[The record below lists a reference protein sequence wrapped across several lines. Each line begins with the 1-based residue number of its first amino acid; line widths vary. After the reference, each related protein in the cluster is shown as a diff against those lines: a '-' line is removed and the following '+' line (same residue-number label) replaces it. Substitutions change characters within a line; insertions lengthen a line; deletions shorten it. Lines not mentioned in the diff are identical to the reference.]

1 MAVDPITIGLV
12 IGGIKGLASAF
23 GTNRQIDNE
32 VYAMEKKRDALR
44 QQGVQIKGQ
53 FHRKAIQSQI
63 FGDYEQSRI
72 DRIQKFKRSQK
83 KASMGFRGA
92 SIGKGGT
99 PWNVILSQQAED
111 TKNLN
116 LHSFKV
122 KTQTDNL
129 RDEGQRQYDS
139 LHNQAEGIQDQIH
152 RTHKQRN
159 ERVFTSFLTGGIGG
173 FGSGMNMVHT
183 YNQAYP
189 STSTGSSASN
199 PVIASTSSSS
209 PY

>member
-1 MAVDPITIGLV
+1 MTIALTAMAV
-12 IGGIKGLASAF
+12 KGFASGF

-53 FHRKAIQSQI
+53 FYRKAIQSQI

-83 KASMGFRGA
+83 KASMGGRGA

-139 LHNQAEGIQDQIH
+139 LHNQASGIQDQIH

-159 ERVFTSFLTGGIGG
+159 ERIFTSMLTGGMSG
-173 FGSGMNMVHT
+173 FSQGMGMANS

-189 STSTGSSASN
+189 STS
-199 PVIASTSSSS
+199 SS
-209 PY
+209 PTNVGNPMGYGP

>member
-1 MAVDPITIGLV
+1 MTIALTAMAVKGLV
-12 IGGIKGLASAF
+12 SGF

-83 KASMGFRGA
+83 KASMGGRGA

-129 RDEGQRQYDS
+129 RNEGQRQYDS

-159 ERVFTSFLTGGIGG
+159 ERVFTSMLT
-173 FGSGMNMVHT
+173 SGMSGFSQGRGMANS

-189 STSTGSSASN
+189 STSTGPSASN

>member
-1 MAVDPITIGLV
+1 MDPVTAGLI
-12 IGGIKGLASAF
+12 IGGVKGLASAF

-83 KASMGFRGA
+83 KASMGGRGA

-129 RDEGQRQYDS
+129 KDEGQRQYDS

-159 ERVFTSFLTGGIGG
+159 ERVFTSMLT
-173 FGSGMNMVHT
+173 SGMSGFSQGMGMANS

-189 STSTGSSASN
+189 STSTSAYENIPGRSN
-199 PVIASTSSSS
+199 
-209 PY
+209 

>member
-1 MAVDPITIGLV
+1 MEPMTIALTAMAV
-12 IGGIKGLASAF
+12 KGLASGF

-83 KASMGFRGA
+83 KASMGGRGA

-129 RDEGQRQYDS
+129 KDEGQRQYDS

-159 ERVFTSFLTGGIGG
+159 ERVFTSMLT
-173 FGSGMNMVHT
+173 SGMSGFSQGMGMANS

-189 STSTGSSASN
+189 STSTSAYENIPGRSN
-199 PVIASTSSSS
+199 
-209 PY
+209 

>member
-1 MAVDPITIGLV
+1 MEPMTIALTAMAV
-12 IGGIKGLASAF
+12 KGLASAF
-23 GTNRQIDNE
+23 GTNRQIENE
-32 VYAMEKKRDALR
+32 VYAMEKTRDALR

-83 KASMGFRGA
+83 KASMGGRGA

-159 ERVFTSFLTGGIGG
+159 ERVFTSMLT
-173 FGSGMNMVHT
+173 SGMSGFSQGMGMANS

-189 STSTGSSASN
+189 STSTSAYENIPGRSH
-199 PVIASTSSSS
+199 
-209 PY
+209 